1 MQKSEDSP
9 VLARTNKGVSNIL
22 GRTLFEHCKPITVA
36 GQLLVYVLLLSF
48 IEVKWEIF
56 LPFCKHFLEFI

>member
-9 VLARTNKGVSNIL
+9 VLARTDKGVSNIL
-22 GRTLFEHCKPITVA
+22 GRILFEHCKPITVA

-48 IEVKWEIF
+48 IES
-56 LPFCKHFLEFI
+56 FCKHFLEFI